1 MCDSTPDPK
10 ILSLATISTNPKP
23 SQQVAINTTV
33 YQRPGAMSG
42 SSQRDPPSSFLALS
56 PPHPSS
62 SQPPSLTA
70 AELDACA
77 GYRRLPQAALVRR
90 ALY

>member
-1 MCDSTPDPK
+1 
-10 ILSLATISTNPKP
+10 
-23 SQQVAINTTV
+23 
-33 YQRPGAMSG
+33 MSG